1 MLKWQGKTDLMHSI
15 SAVMHRMIM
24 NNKTQI
30 RHLNMK
36 HFGRDTQPRSQQYSV
51 GVHTVHMLILT
62 DLLSYNSSFD
72 DATSDESWLNRQ
84 NVLNPKPKPPFL

>member
-1 MLKWQGKTDLMHSI
+1 
-15 SAVMHRMIM
+15 MIV
-24 NNKTQI
+24 NSKTQI

-36 HFGRDTQPRSQQYSV
+36 RFGRDTQPRSQQYSV

-72 DATSDESWLNRQ
+72 DATSDEQTECVESKTKASISIMPLTASWIQ
-84 NVLNPKPKPPFL
+84 MVDY